1 MSLLAQRPAASW
13 SSALR
18 SGPGSAAAVASG
30 YLGLYLL
37 AAVWARAFNID
48 SSVLVWFPP
57 AGVAIAG
64 FWFFGW
70 RLLPVAIVA
79 EILSSVFV
87 FDVGEQF
94 GATALIVNC
103 TLIPLAYALGAEL
116 LRWSRFDPS
125 FARFHDALSFVGVG
139 VVAASALATIFGIAV
154 QVARG
159 LVEPGS
165 AATSAAVFFV
175 GDVVGI
181 AGVAPT
187 LLIIGDAVRR
197 HVPFPLS
204 DRVRAAPGDPVVWAG
219 VTTRDV
225 LIILE
230 VLAPSAIAVILMEVG
245 RQPLQFL
252 YIVFV
257 PVMVVAL
264 RHGAVGAALSTGAL
278 CAVMTVGADLQSV
291 GTLERSD
298 FQALMAVLTISGIVV
313 GSVVT
318 ERWDTME
325 RHRRLGAII
334 EATPD
339 LVGTATVDGTIEY
352 VNPIGR
358 RMLGIESADDAE
370 GMQVRDLFADELS
383 RNLLQEAV
391 GAATRDGT
399 WTGENTIRA
408 GDGRE
413 VPVSLVVIAHPEPDG
428 SVRQL
433 STVLRDIS
441 PHRLLE
447 DQLRRAALYDDRT
460 RMPNRALLAEHLGQ
474 TLAEGGDEGTLTAVV
489 LVDIDRFS
497 IVNESLGYDI
507 GDEVLASFASRLREH
522 RRPQEF
528 VARHGDDQF
537 AVVATVRDEFDATR
551 LAQRYLALFREPFPT
566 SARPLVLSA
575 SAGILVAGRSIEP
588 ATGAAATGRA
598 SRTRAGADAMNALRG
613 AEVALHRA
621 KERGGGRVQLF
632 DAGMD
637 QRARDRLEL
646 EVDLRAAIDAESW
659 DLAYQPIVDA
669 HSECIVSCEALLRWT
684 HPERG
689 AISPF
694 DVVVVAE
701 ATGLILPLGASIMA
715 RACRDGQASRA
726 LGHDIRMG
734 VNVSGVQLAEPEFL
748 SRVQGALD
756 ESGLAPSDLVIEV
769 TETVLAAD
777 TAAAAKVLGGVRELG
792 CHVAMDDFGTG
803 YSSLGS
809 LRELPI
815 DILKLDRTFIT
826 DLTSSARSAAT
837 VEAVIRLADALDLM
851 VVAEGVEHR
860 SQFTALRDMGCHRM
874 QGWAFAPAVPHD
886 ELNGLLTAATPWA
899 S

>member
-1 MSLLAQRPAASW
+1 
-13 SSALR
+13 
-18 SGPGSAAAVASG
+18 VVTFG
-30 YLGLYLL
+30 YIGLYLL

-70 RLLPVAIVA
+70 RLLPIAIVA
-79 EILSSVFV
+79 ELLSSIFV
-87 FDVGEQF
+87 FDVGTLF
-94 GATALIVNC
+94 GASGLIVNC
-103 TLIPLAYALGAEL
+103 TLIPVAYGLGAEL
-116 LRWSRFDPS
+116 LRWSHFDPS
-125 FARFHDALSFVGVG
+125 FARFHDALAFMGLG
-139 VVAASALATIFGIAV
+139 VVAASALASTLGIAV
-154 QVARG
+154 QVALGIVPRD
-159 LVEPGS
+159 EW
-165 AATSAAVFFV
+165 ATSAAVFFV

-181 AGVAPT
+181 AGVAPV
-187 LLIIGDAVRR
+187 LLIVGDALRR
-197 HVPFPLS
+197 KAPFPLS
-204 DRVRAAPGDPVVWAG
+204 DRVRATPGDPMVWAG
-219 VTTRDV
+219 VTRRDV
-225 LIILE
+225 LVILE
-230 VLAPSAIAVILMEVG
+230 VLAPSVIAVILMEVG
-245 RQPLQFL
+245 REPLQFL
-252 YIVFV
+252 YLTFV
-257 PVMVVAL
+257 PVMIVAL
-264 RHGAVGAALSTGAL
+264 RHGVVGAVLSTGAL
-278 CAVMTVGADLQSV
+278 CAVMTVGADVQAV

-313 GSVVT
+313 GSVVS
-318 ERWDTME
+318 ERSATLE
-325 RHRRLGAII
+325 RQRRLGAII

-339 LVGTATVDGTIEY
+339 LVGTATIDGTIEY

-358 RMLGIESADDAE
+358 KMLGIESASDAE

-383 RNLLQEAV
+383 RSLLQEAV
-391 GAATRDGT
+391 VAATRDGT

-428 SVRQL
+428 RVRQV

-474 TLAEGGDEGTLTAVV
+474 ALASAEQDGALTAVV

-507 GDEVLASFASRLREH
+507 GDEVLAAFASRLREH
-522 RRPQEF
+522 RRPHEF

-537 AVVATVRDEFDATR
+537 AVVAAVQDEFDATR
-551 LAQRYLALFREPFPT
+551 LAQRYLALFREPFAT

-575 SAGILVAGRSIEP
+575 SAGILVAGWSRTEAGSSGEGAGR
-588 ATGAAATGRA
+588 ATGT
-598 SRTRAGADAMNALRG
+598 DAMDALRG

-637 QRARDRLEL
+637 RRARDRLEL
-646 EVDLRAAIDAESW
+646 EADLRAAIDDESW
-659 DLAYQPIVDA
+659 ELAYQPIIET

-684 HPERG
+684 HPDRG

-694 DVVVVAE
+694 EVVRVAE
-701 ATGLILPLGASIMA
+701 ATGLILPLGSSIMA
-715 RACRDGQASRA
+715 RACRDGRASRE

-748 SRVQGALD
+748 SRVEHALD
-756 ESGLAPSDLVIEV
+756 ESGLPPSDLVIEV

-777 TAAAAKVLGGVRELG
+777 TAAAAEVLGGVRELG

-837 VEAVIRLADALDLM
+837 VEAVIRLADALDLL

-860 SQFTALRDMGCHRM
+860 AQFTALRDMGCHRM
-874 QGWAFAPAVPHD
+874 QGWAFAPALPHE
-886 ELNGLLTAATPWA
+886 ELQGLLAEASPWA
-899 S
+899 TA